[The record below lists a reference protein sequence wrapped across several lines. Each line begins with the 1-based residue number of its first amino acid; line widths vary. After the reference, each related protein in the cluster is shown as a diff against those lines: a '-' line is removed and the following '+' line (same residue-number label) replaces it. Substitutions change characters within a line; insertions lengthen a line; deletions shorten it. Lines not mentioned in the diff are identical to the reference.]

1 VSPRTV
7 DFDALPTTPVTLD
20 ADCVGCHRAATPD
33 GLCPV
38 CAERA
43 TEYEAHDRRCMCP
56 GCVWYRAAVNALA
69 ERGLS

>member
-20 ADCVGCHRAATPD
+20 ADCVGCHRAA
-33 GLCPV
+33 
-38 CAERA
+38 
-43 TEYEAHDRRCMCP
+43 
-56 GCVWYRAAVNALA
+56 VNALA